1 MSPVSLRVPIAKG
14 LKLAKVH
21 RVTKSDPTF
30 SPSQHAEAKHTL
42 SRQYFAF
49 VTAARKDALATSGA
63 PKVETATSAVE
74 TRQRDKDARGAA
86 KGAMLTDASLP
97 PKAAETIDKTVTSWL
112 ARLPASDSPLLLLE
126 GGGGERRLALAGRRL
141 ETRYVPVHE
150 LVGLGDRLLGGRCR
164 PCRLEK
170 PFGHST

>member
-74 TRQRDKDARGAA
+74 ACTREAELGPRLPLHGLLSRAVHYLVA
-86 KGAMLTDASLP
+86 KGLRRTAQ
-97 PKAAETIDKTVTSWL
+97 
-112 ARLPASDSPLLLLE
+112 
-126 GGGGERRLALAGRRL
+126 GGG
-141 ETRYVPVHE
+141 
-150 LVGLGDRLLGGRCR
+150 LL
-164 PCRLEK
+164 
-170 PFGHST
+170 